1 MLEVRETCNT
11 THYWL
16 KSSMMSPFLEDHSHV
31 RSHLVFKEC
40 VKPAVFLSWSLS
52 PPVLAHHF
60 LSLFLLSSV
69 CLCLGV
75 KFVLVFQ
82 SWDTSWVP
90 ALWLHAPGSNE
101 LTCSSSSH
109 FMCGGLPSV
118 FAGLKLVPLLVVF
131 AMFFPCESYLP
142 CCLLSGN
149 RRAGTCAWWQRFWGE
164 KELWICLF
172 VWNLGLH

>member
-1 MLEVRETCNT
+1 MCPLNLNPSSHFSYDNLQGIERGDTREP
-11 THYWL
+11 L
-16 KSSMMSPFLEDHSHV
+16 SSTFQNQRKLP
-31 RSHLVFKEC
+31 
-40 VKPAVFLSWSLS
+40 WSLS

-131 AMFFPCESYLP
+131 AMFFLCESYLP

-149 RRAGTCAWWQRFWGE
+149 RRAGTCAW
-164 KELWICLF
+164 
-172 VWNLGLH
+172 